1 MKISQI
7 KPLIQ
12 TLNKK
17 EQNEIIKA
25 TDKKVRI
32 LNCELTI
39 KELQSIYRD
48 ALKQLSH
55 DVYGGK

>member
-1 MKISQI
+1 MKISQV

-17 EQNEIIKA
+17 GQNEIIKV
-25 TDKKVRI
+25 TDKKVRM